1 MESDIKMLQMVA
13 RSDIINGDSL
23 TDDEEI
29 INKSIAD
36 TMEVLGHDRQKVEE
50 YLNEERS

>member
-1 MESDIKMLQMVA
+1 MIA
-13 RSDIINGDSL
+13 RNEIINGDSP

-36 TMEVLGHDRQKVEE
+36 TMEVLGHNRKETEE
-50 YLNEERS
+50 LLSKERC